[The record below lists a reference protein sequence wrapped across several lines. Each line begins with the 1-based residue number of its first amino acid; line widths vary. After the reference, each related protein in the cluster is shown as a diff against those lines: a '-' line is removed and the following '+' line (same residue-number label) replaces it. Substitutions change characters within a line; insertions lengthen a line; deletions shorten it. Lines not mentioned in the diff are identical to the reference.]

1 MQDFNFHT
9 HTFRCGHADLIED
22 EEYIKEYIK
31 MGFKKIAFT
40 DHCPEKTIIDTRDNV
55 RMSYNEKDEYL
66 TNIQKLKEKYA
77 NQIIIESG
85 FEVEH
90 LPGEEENLKELK
102 KETDKLILGQHFIY
116 DKNGNLKFFRNRSNF
131 DREELLTYVNYIE
144 ESIKLGI
151 PDIIAHPDVY
161 MLGKDIFG
169 ENESEV
175 AHKICQIAEKYNI
188 PLEINLAKIFNDTYY
203 KDKVLNNDSIE
214 KQKER
219 LTDIKYPC
227 REFWEI
233 ASNYNIKV
241 LYGIDVHHKGQIR
254 LFNNLVILA
263 NEIIGENT
271 INKLKF
277 ISNEDILVDSVPF
290 FKECT
295 SITQDLRGHSTAL
308 RYICEKEE
316 KTYFTKIYKNNRI
329 EDLDYIEDIYNKLE
343 IPTAKI
349 IEKGYLEVYDKTFAI
364 YEYIDGKTLKELTKE
379 LDLEE
384 LEIIGKRVGNYLSK
398 FKNISGN
405 KEEIIKKCDKEF
417 ERLIKDLYTTKNNK
431 TIDIDRVVRNFN
443 ELKVYVYKTN
453 PSFIHKDINLNNVIV
468 HNGEPYFID
477 TDGGKVSFRTLDFRG
492 ICWWTWDGDNKL
504 NEQAI
509 YRGIFKGLFNDD
521 IPEDFH
527 KEIAFTIYYEFLLKV
542 NEAINNKD
550 NKRMDFIFDKFG
562 KIFDRSNYFEDYI
575 FDWFN

>member
-1 MQDFNFHT
+1 MQNFNFHT

-31 MGFKKIAFT
+31 MGFKKITFT
-40 DHCPEKTIIDTRDNV
+40 DHCPEKTAIDTRDNI
-55 RMSYNEKDEYL
+55 RMLYNEKNEYL
-66 TNIQKLKEKYA
+66 TNIQKLKEKYV

-85 FEVEH
+85 FEVEY

-116 DKNGNLKFFRNRSNF
+116 DKNGNLKCFRNRSNF

-144 ESIKLGI
+144 ESVKLGI
-151 PDIIAHPDVY
+151 PDIIAHPDIY

-169 ENESEV
+169 ENEAEV
-175 AHKICQIAEKYNI
+175 AHKICQIAEKYYI

-203 KDKVLNNDSIE
+203 KDKILNNDSIE
-214 KQKER
+214 TQRER
-219 LTDIKYPC
+219 LTNIKYPC

-241 LYGIDVHHKGQIR
+241 LYGIDVHHKGQIS
-254 LFNNLVILA
+254 LFNNLVVLA
-263 NEIIGENT
+263 NEIIGDNT
-271 INKLKF
+271 ISKLKF
-277 ISNEDILVDSVPF
+277 ITNEDILIDSVPF

-295 SITQDLRGHSTAL
+295 SIIQDLRGHSKAL
-308 RYICEKEE
+308 RYICEKED
-316 KTYFTKIYKNNRI
+316 KTYFTKIYMHNRI
-329 EDLDYIEDIYNKLE
+329 DDLDYIESIYNKLG
-343 IPTAKI
+343 ISTAKVI
-349 IEKGYLEVYDKTFAI
+349 QKDYLEIYDKTYVI

-379 LDLEE
+379 LNSEE
-384 LEIIGKRVGNYLSK
+384 LEIIGKRVGNHLSK
-398 FKNISGN
+398 FKNIIGN
-405 KEEIIKKCDKEF
+405 KEELIKKCNKEF
-417 ERLIKDLYTTKNNK
+417 EILIKKLYTVKK
-431 TIDIDRVVRNFN
+431 YESIDIGRVMNNFN
-443 ELKVYVYKTN
+443 YLKEYLYKTS
-453 PSFIHKDINLNNVIV
+453 PSFIHKDINLNNIIV
-468 HNGEPYFID
+468 CNDEPYFID
-477 TDGGKVSFRTLDFRG
+477 IDGGKISFRALDFRG

-509 YRGIFKGLFNDD
+509 YRGIFKGLFDNN

-542 NEAINNKD
+542 KEAINNND
-550 NKRMDFIFDKFG
+550 NDRMDFIFDKFG
-562 KIFDRSNYFEDYI
+562 KIFDRTNYFEDYK